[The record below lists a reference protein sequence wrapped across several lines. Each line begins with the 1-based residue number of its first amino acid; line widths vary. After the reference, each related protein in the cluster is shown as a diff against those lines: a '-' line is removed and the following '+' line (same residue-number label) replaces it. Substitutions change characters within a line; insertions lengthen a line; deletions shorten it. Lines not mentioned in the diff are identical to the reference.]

1 MMASLK
7 ESLAGPGYVILNALR
22 VINIIVF
29 LDMIAAH
36 AVMLVKIDLLT
47 SFFFFEAVGH
57 AIAIVVCS
65 ECFLFQTLHSV
76 MDMLTEISFPHSIR
90 TSILPRVLRPSLAIP
105 RRRFWIYYTSVCNAD
120 TWNWSIGRPQY
131 KGYKPRRAWAHIL
144 ENHHISR
151 NPGSRCQCLE
161 CCCGKTYFPYTL
173 IYTNWHTRTL
183 LLQTAISVLVH
194 VTSVSTEQLLRIRL
208 PREHAVNDHS
218 ASALSVKTHCLR
230 TAQQALRSA
239 APQRQRACRASPSK
253 FLHHS
258 TRRACPV
265 QLNMH
270 HRQSTPGIHRGSLC
284 RILLT
289 IRLCN
294 IPTKSN

>member
-1 MMASLK
+1 MVLSLLNFPLQLVRYQVLLLASTLSLSFLPFHFFYSVGDGNFLKTDPDTAIVRVIQLTVAFLFLLLSSTAAIMMASLK

-90 TSILPRVLRPSLAIP
+90 TSLLPRVLRPSLAIP
-105 RRRFWIYYTSVCNAD
+105 RRRFWIYHTSVCNAD

-151 NPGSRCQCLE
+151 NPGSSCQRLE
-161 CCCGKTYFPYTL
+161 CCCGKTYFPTL
-173 IYTNWHTRTL
+173 
-183 LLQTAISVLVH
+183 
-194 VTSVSTEQLLRIRL
+194 
-208 PREHAVNDHS
+208 
-218 ASALSVKTHCLR
+218 
-230 TAQQALRSA
+230 
-239 APQRQRACRASPSK
+239 
-253 FLHHS
+253 
-258 TRRACPV
+258 
-265 QLNMH
+265 
-270 HRQSTPGIHRGSLC
+270 
-284 RILLT
+284 
-289 IRLCN
+289 
-294 IPTKSN
+294 